1 MSKNAIKQLVL
12 ATARRSAAIQRVS
25 AFITSNVQNG
35 REVHNGDSLTG
46 TVAQSEP
53 VPRDTYQYLKMK
65 FIENG
70 RDHEVSAATRADI
83 VSRFESIDREVPI
96 GSTPTDGLF
105 LAEMLLNMDAPG
117 TLIECGCYAGGSSS
131 KLSIVA
137 SLLNR
142 KVIVFDSF
150 EGLPEVDSY
159 FLRDVHCRR
168 NDNWVT
174 DWTVGRYA
182 SHQSTVEANIAKYG
196 EISHC
201 SFVKGWF
208 SESMTNE
215 NLPEQI
221 AFAFVDVDLANS
233 ARDCFTAIWP
243 RLSENGIFVTHD
255 TAYIKVLQQFYD
267 REIWKAF
274 GEIPPILFG
283 AGFGLCNE
291 SPHIGY
297 MVKESQSPDYLKSLT
312 IDK

>member
-1 MSKNAIKQLVL
+1 MSKSAIKQLVL
-12 ATARRSAAIQRVS
+12 ATARRSTAIQRVS
-25 AFITSNVQNG
+25 AFITSSLPNG
-35 REVHNGDSLTG
+35 SAIHNGESVVGAT
-46 TVAQSEP
+46 TQAEP
-53 VPRDTYQYLKMK
+53 APRDTYQYLKAK

-70 RDHEVSAATRADI
+70 RDHIVSEAMRADI
-83 VSRFESIDREVPI
+83 VSRFEKIDREVPI

-117 TLIECGCYAGGSSS
+117 TIVECGCYAGGSSS
-131 KLSIVA
+131 KLSIIA
-137 SLLNR
+137 ALLDR
-142 KVIVFDSF
+142 KMIIFDSF

-159 FLRDVHCRR
+159 FLRDAHCRR
-168 NDNWVT
+168 NDEWVT
-174 DWTVGRYA
+174 DWSAGRYA
-182 SHQSTVEANIAKYG
+182 SHQLTVDANIAKYG
-196 EISHC
+196 ELSQC

-208 SESMTNE
+208 SESLTNE

-243 RLSENGIFVTHD
+243 RLTENGIFVTHD

-267 REIWKAF
+267 RDIWKVF

-297 MVKESQSPDYLKSLT
+297 MVKASQSPEYLKSLT

>member
-1 MSKNAIKQLVL
+1 MSKEAIKQLVL
-12 ATARRSAAIQRVS
+12 ATARRSTAIQRVS
-25 AFITSNVQNG
+25 AFITSNLQDNNGQN
-35 REVHNGDSLTG
+35 NGNSTG
-46 TVAQSEP
+46 VVSPISEIA
-53 VPRDTYQYLKMK
+53 PRDTYQYLKAK

-70 RDHEVSAATRADI
+70 RYHKVNEVTRATI
-83 VSRFESIDREVPI
+83 VSRFETIDRELPI

-105 LAEMLLNMDAPG
+105 MAEMLLNMDASG
-117 TLIECGCYAGGSSS
+117 TIVECGCYAGGSSS
-131 KLSIVA
+131 KLSIIA

-142 KVIVFDSF
+142 KMIVFDSF

-159 FLRDVHCRR
+159 FLRDAHCRR
-168 NDNWVT
+168 NDEWVT
-174 DWTVGRYA
+174 DWTAGRYA
-182 SHQSTVEANIAKYG
+182 SHQSTVEANIAKHG
-196 EISHC
+196 EISQC

-243 RLSENGIFVTHD
+243 RLTENGIFVTHD

-267 REIWKAF
+267 REIWKAL

-297 MVKESQSPDYLKSLT
+297 MVKASQSPEYLKSLT